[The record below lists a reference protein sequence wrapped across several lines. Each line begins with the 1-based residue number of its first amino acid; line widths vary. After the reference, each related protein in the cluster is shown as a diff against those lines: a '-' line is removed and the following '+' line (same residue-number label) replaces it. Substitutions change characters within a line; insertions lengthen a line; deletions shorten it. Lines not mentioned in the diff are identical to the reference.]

1 MRLSSLADY
10 AIRLM
15 AEAACACGG
24 VHLNATRLAE
34 RTSVPL
40 PTTQKLVRMLVHA
53 ELLRSERGAAGGI
66 KLARPAAA
74 ITMADIIEAIE
85 GPIALTACVGGEVG
99 ACIVEEHCH
108 MGGHLARVNS
118 AVRGALADVTL
129 ASLSATQRLG
139 QHSKMEL
146 QA

>member
-24 VHLNATRLAE
+24 VHLNATRLSE
-34 RTSVPL
+34 RTGVPL

-53 ELLRSERGAAGGI
+53 DLLRSERGAAGGI

-74 ITMADIIEAIE
+74 ITMDDIIEAIE
-85 GPIALTACVGGEVG
+85 GPIALTSCVGGDVG
-99 ACIVEEHCH
+99 ACIVEDHCH

-118 AVRGALADVTL
+118 AVRGALADVSL
-129 ASLSATQRLG
+129 ASLSATQRVG
-139 QHSKMEL
+139 QQSKMEL

>member
-34 RTSVPL
+34 RTGVPL

-53 ELLRSERGAAGGI
+53 ELLRSERGATGGI

-85 GPIALTACVGGEVG
+85 GPIALTACVGAEPHGCSIED
-99 ACIVEEHCH
+99 HCH

-118 AVRGALADVTL
+118 AVRGALADVSL
-129 ASLSATQRLG
+129 ASLSATQRNKL
-139 QHSKMEL
+139 EL
-146 QA
+146 RA

>member
-24 VHLNATRLAE
+24 AHLNATRLAE
-34 RTSVPL
+34 RTGVPL

-53 ELLRSERGAAGGI
+53 DLLRSERGAAGGI

-85 GPIALTACVGGEVG
+85 GPIALTACVGEPS
-99 ACIVEEHCH
+99 ACTIEEHCH
-108 MGGHLARVNS
+108 MGGHMARVNT
-118 AVRGALADVTL
+118 AVRGALADVSL
-129 ASLSATQRLG
+129 ASLSATQRAG
-139 QHSKMEL
+139 QFQEFR
-146 QA
+146 A

>member
-34 RTSVPL
+34 RTGVPL

-53 ELLRSERGAAGGI
+53 DLLRSERGAAGGI

-74 ITMADIIEAIE
+74 ITMVDIIEAIE
-85 GPIALTACVGGEVG
+85 GPIALTACVGAEPN
-99 ACIVEEHCH
+99 CIIEERCN
-108 MGGHLARVNS
+108 MGGHMARVNN
-118 AVRGALADVTL
+118 AVRGALADVSL
-129 ASLSATQRLG
+129 ASLSATQRVSQPLVV
-139 QHSKMEL
+139 EVR
-146 QA
+146 A

>member
-24 VHLNATRLAE
+24 VHLNATLLAE
-34 RTSVPL
+34 RTGVPL
-40 PTTQKLVRMLVHA
+40 PTTQKLMRMLVHA
-53 ELLRSERGAAGGI
+53 DLLRSERGASGGI

-85 GPIALTACVGGEVG
+85 GPIALTACVGGE
-99 ACIVEEHCH
+99 ASSCTIEDHCH
-108 MGGHLARVNS
+108 MGGHLARVNT
-118 AVRGALADVTL
+118 AVRGALADVSL
-129 ASLSATQRLG
+129 ASLSATQR
-139 QHSKMEL
+139 SKMEL
-146 QA
+146 RA

>member
-24 VHLNATRLAE
+24 VHLNATRLSE
-34 RTSVPL
+34 RTGVPL

-53 ELLRSERGAAGGI
+53 ELLRSERGATGGI

-85 GPIALTACVGGEVG
+85 GPIALTACVGGDAS
-99 ACIVEEHCH
+99 ACTIEDHCH
-108 MGGHLARVNS
+108 MGGHLARVNN
-118 AVRGALADVTL
+118 AVRGALADVSL
-129 ASLSATQRLG
+129 ASLSATQRSG
-139 QHSKMEL
+139 QRIGMEL
-146 QA
+146 RA